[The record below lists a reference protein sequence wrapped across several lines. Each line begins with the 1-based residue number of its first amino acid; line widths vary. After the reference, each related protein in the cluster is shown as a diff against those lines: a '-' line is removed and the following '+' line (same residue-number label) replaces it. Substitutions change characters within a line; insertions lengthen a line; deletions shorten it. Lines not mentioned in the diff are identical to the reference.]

1 MAPGALIAD
10 EGGPKEVVFH
20 AGKGKQSR
28 AVLSGADLKPTFD
41 RIPTV
46 DFARATA
53 SSPLADRQAVAREV
67 IRAFTEVG
75 FLYAVNH
82 GIDAALQARTTEMV
96 RRFFARPH
104 DEKMRIHINRSPTIR
119 GYEALLETRLD
130 DRTEGDLKEAF
141 NMADD
146 PSEPEQRA
154 PAGLDRSRYPPGP
167 LNQWPE
173 QPEGF
178 RETVYEY
185 RAAAQAFSAVL
196 LRLIALGLDQPEDH
210 FDHMLSF
217 PMAGLRA
224 LHYPPQPPV
233 SAADDSGGAVGIGA
247 HADYSWFTLVNQ
259 LSDDA
264 PALEVLNAN
273 GHWVGA
279 PPVRGSLV
287 VNVGDFLERAT
298 NDRLVSTVHRV
309 RNLSGRQRFSLAYF
323 FAPSQDVMIR
333 TVPSCVPEGER
344 PRYEDVRAGDW
355 QLERL
360 LRARV
365 NHPASIAAKAKGEI

>member
-1 MAPGALIAD
+1 MAPGALV
-10 EGGPKEVVFH
+10 EEPRQEVVFH

-46 DFARATA
+46 DFTKAT
-53 SSPLADRQAVAREV
+53 SPNEADRLAVAREV
-67 IRAFTEVG
+67 GKAFTEVG
-75 FLYAVNH
+75 FMYAVNH
-82 GIDAALQARTTEMV
+82 GIDEELQ
-96 RRFFARPH
+96 RRAKAVIKEFFGQPH
-104 DEKMRIHINRSPTIR
+104 EEKMKIHINKSPTIK

-130 DRTEGDLKEAF
+130 DRTKGDLKEAF

-146 PSEPEQRA
+146 PYEPEQNA
-154 PAGLDRSRYPPGP
+154 PPNLDMSPYPPGP

-173 QPEGF
+173 TPAEF
-178 RETVYEY
+178 RKTIYEY
-185 RAAAQAFSAVL
+185 RAAAQKFSATL
-196 LRLIALGLDQPEDH
+196 LKIIALALSLPETY
-210 FDHMLSF
+210 FDDMTSF

-224 LHYPPQPPV
+224 LRYPPQEP
-233 SAADDSGGAVGIGA
+233 SADAQIGIGA

-259 LSDDA
+259 LTDT

-273 GHWVGA
+273 GHWVSA
-279 PPVRGSLV
+279 PPVDGSLV

-298 NDRLVSTVHRV
+298 NDRFVSTVHRV
-309 RNLSGRQRFSLAYF
+309 RNINGLERYSLAYF
-323 FAPSQDVMIR
+323 FSPSHDVMIR
-333 TVPSCVPEGER
+333 TLPTCLADGET
-344 PRYEDVRAGDW
+344 PKYEDIKAGDW

-365 NHPASIAAKAKGEI
+365 RHPASIAAKQKGEI